1 MHIHGIYRT
10 KNKYNPCCLCLQN
23 ALFLIG
29 NEKYMVMKKL
39 TNTTLLEDL
48 PGRAPE
54 PDPDPEPEPDPDPKP
69 GT

>member
-1 MHIHGIYRT
+1 
-10 KNKYNPCCLCLQN
+10 
-23 ALFLIG
+23 
-29 NEKYMVMKKL
+29 MVMKKL